1 MVYDILPTE
10 SLRVE
15 DIRDT
20 LNANG
25 GNVGNDVVSYF
36 GEDAKINPF
45 STKKPF
51 VSAELYTDEWK
62 SGFVLDHTVIPYRL
76 RYELP
81 TGGESSPYRLGD
93 YRGYDAKMKPS
104 LYPNELA
111 VVVDDVESSGEGAG
125 QELVVEIRNFKSLA
139 KLLKTDLGID
149 TFLFLGRTDTAKE
162 MTLTGTSETIANA
175 NVGMAVSS
183 GDAFVRNPGV
193 KNLTKYVG
201 AFAKSSDI
209 FPNLAY
215 STYVFDEETLK
226 VDVSAMLA
234 SPTVTNPINGQSI
247 IPGHIVKGQLDFILA
262 EPPIVGDYSIFYEN
276 YIFLT
281 WYRIESNGA
290 LTIYI
295 SGDTDMTYQDAL
307 LSGLFVEEKKKQG
320 MMRLRS
326 YYGHMGESGD
336 VIRDGFFSTIGND
349 SGKCEVDYIESYEGS
364 DTFGFD
370 YDGIFMKTI
379 YQSPLWI
386 IRTPYIVS
394 ELTQEKNIVVTQII
408 PWS

>member
-1 MVYDILPTE
+1 MVLDILPSE
-10 SLRVE
+10 NLRVE

-25 GNVGNDVVSYF
+25 GNVGNDVVSFF

-62 SGFVLDHTVIPYRL
+62 SGFVLDHTLIPYRL

-81 TGGESSPYRLGD
+81 KGGEESPYRLGD
-93 YRGYDAKMKPS
+93 FRGYDAKVRPQ
-104 LYPNELA
+104 LWPNELS
-111 VVVDDVESSGEGAG
+111 VVVNDVDSTSGGS

-139 KLLKTDLGID
+139 KLLKKDLGID
-149 TFLFLGRTDTAKE
+149 TFLILGRTDTAKE
-162 MTLTGTSETIANA
+162 MTLTGTSETVAEA
-175 NVGMAVSS
+175 NVGMEVSS
-183 GDAFVRNPGV
+183 GDAFVKNPGV
-193 KNLTKYVG
+193 KNLTKYIG

-215 STYVFDEETLK
+215 ATYVFDEDTLK
-226 VDVSAMLA
+226 VNVSAMLA
-234 SPTVTNPINGQSI
+234 SPTTTNPFNGQAI
-247 IPGHIVKGQLDFILA
+247 VPGHIVKGQLDFILA
-262 EPPIVGDYSIFYEN
+262 EPPIVGDYSIFYDN

-281 WYRIESNGA
+281 WYRLESNGA

-295 SGDTDMTYQDAL
+295 SGETDMAYQERL
-307 LSGLFVEEKKKQG
+307 INGLFVEEKKVRG

-336 VIRDGFFSTIGND
+336 VVRDGWFSTIGNAN
-349 SGKCEVDYIESYEGS
+349 GKCEVEYYESYEGS

-370 YDGIFMKTI
+370 YEGVFMKSI
-379 YQSPLWI
+379 YQTPLWV
-386 IRTPYIVS
+386 IRTPYIAS

-408 PWS
+408 PWT